1 VASAGLAAPAVSDV
15 RWIDSDH
22 MIYADVVKGVRTLLA
37 VPRSGGQPHQII
49 HGMPASYPS
58 VSPDGKRLAFISER
72 AGTSQLWMS
81 DVEGND
87 PKLLSAAYAAGAVDF
102 SSDSAFVYYGNGYSA
117 FRVPVTGGNS
127 EITGVYAGAGIA
139 LSRDGH
145 WLMSIIYRE
154 VGPRIYLYP
163 LGGRSMPV
171 RTIPLPFTLRN
182 YVRFHP
188 SSRDVSFIA
197 RDKNG
202 VTNIWL
208 EKIDGGTPRQITNF
222 DHGEIY
228 AFDWSPDGKW
238 LAVARGDPRR
248 DVVMIRNFR

>member
-1 VASAGLAAPAVSDV
+1 VSDV
-15 RWIDSDH
+15 RWIDPDH
-22 MIYADVVKGVRTLLA
+22 MVYDGVVKGVRTLFA
-37 VPRSGGQPHQII
+37 VPRAGGQPHQII
-49 HGMPASYPS
+49 HGMSASYPS

-72 AGTSQLWMS
+72 SGSFQVWVS

-87 PKLLSAAYAAGAVDF
+87 PKLLTSAAYSAGAVDF

-117 FRVPVTGGNS
+117 FRVPAAGGNP
-127 EITGVYAGAGIA
+127 EIGGMNAGSGLT

-154 VGPRIYLYP
+154 EGPRIYLYP
-163 LGGRSMPV
+163 LGGPSMPV
-171 RTIPLPFTLRN
+171 RTLPLPFSMRS

-188 SSRDVSFIA
+188 ASRDISFIA

-208 EKIDGGTPRQITNF
+208 EKIDGGMPRQITNF
-222 DHGEIY
+222 DHSEIY

-248 DVVMIRNFR
+248 DVVIIRNFR